1 MKAVSPLL
9 AAIMLVA
16 ITIVAAS
23 MVSGWTTST
32 FSGAERTVDNRS
44 AGAIQCAGASISI
57 DKAYVS
63 AGSNGTAVLAVRNS
77 GDVDG
82 LRIISAQIFDR
93 LGNNFS
99 ANNSVTLNRGDIGRL
114 EFKFPA
120 LVNAVN
126 DSSGNRNNGVCANM
140 AGSRCAFTLSA
151 KSGSATEFDGIN
163 DYINISD
170 SSSLN
175 ISSAGVIMEMWVK
188 PGGTDARSFYSVLR
202 KGNFSVDPL
211 TSYNYVLFIR
221 GASNHNAVYAQF
233 KGMLNNFSAGTQNE
247 VVSNNVWQH
256 IAVRYNGSTVS
267 FYRDG
272 VLMNSTDALLGN
284 FFTFPSPLLIGSS
297 QTQSEYFN
305 GTMDEVK
312 IWNRDLSG
320 TEINLSMNGLEMN
333 QTGLVMWQR
342 FDEGKGILSCAGDF
356 AEARVTTQC
365 ADASDRYTEAPSC

>member
-16 ITIVAAS
+16 ITIVAAT

-32 FSGAERTVDNRS
+32 FPGAERTVDNRS
-44 AGAIQCAGASISI
+44 AGAIQCSTAGISI
-57 DKAYVS
+57 DNVFVS
-63 AGSNGTAVLAVRNS
+63 AGSGGSAALAVRNS
-77 GDVDG
+77 GEVDG
-82 LRIISAQIFDR
+82 LRVTSAQIFDR
-93 LGNNFS
+93 LGNNFT

-120 LVNAVN
+120 SVNATI
-126 DSSGNRNNGVCANM
+126 DSSAYGNNGACTNM
-140 AGSRCAFTLSA
+140 GEGCSFTLSG

-175 ISSAGVIMEMWVK
+175 ISSAAVTMEMWVK

-267 FYRDG
+267 FYQDG

-284 FFTFPSPLLIGSS
+284 LVTFPSPLLIGSS

-342 FDEGKGILSCAGDF
+342 FDEGKGILSCPNDF

-365 ADASDRYTEAPSC
+365 ADASDTYRQKPVC